1 MKRFYKEVSTAPA
14 EGGFAVLLDDKPVK
28 TPGRNGLT
36 LPTSGLAE
44 AVAREWREQ
53 DQEILAATMPLLR
66 LVNTVIDGVMANRAE
81 VVKAV
86 LSFGENDLV
95 CYRTHQPPELLARQR
110 QGWDRWLDWVRQRH
124 GVHLRVV
131 LGLNPV
137 DQSQDALLGL
147 RQAIEEFDDFCLGAL
162 HVIVS
167 ITGSLVLG
175 LAVAEGV
182 LKGGEAFQLSRI
194 DELYQAEKWG
204 EDDQAAKRSQ
214 ALARELDKAV
224 ELIALVDAKGF

>member
-14 EGGFAVLLDDKPVK
+14 EGGFAVLLDGKPVK
-28 TPGRNGLT
+28 TPGRNRLI
-36 LPTSGLAE
+36 LPTLVLAE
-44 AVAREWREQ
+44 AVAQEWREQ

-66 LVNTVIDGVMANRAE
+66 LVNTVIDGVMVNRAD
-81 VVKAV
+81 VMKAI
-86 LSFGENDLV
+86 LHFGEDDLV
-95 CYRTHQPPELLARQR
+95 CYRAHQPPELLARQR

-124 GVHLRVV
+124 GVHLTVAH
-131 LGLNPV
+131 GLNPV
-137 DQSQDALLGL
+137 DQSLDALLAL

-175 LAVAEGV
+175 LAVAEGA

-194 DELYQAEKWG
+194 DEIYQAEKWG
-204 EDDQAAKRSQ
+204 EDDQAVKRSH
-214 ALARELDKAV
+214 ALGRELDDAV
-224 ELIALVDAKGF
+224 VLIALIHAKGF